1 MHAEKIT
8 QLLSA
13 KSYPADFAA
22 KTQNPVSCA
31 ALSSWQTWH
40 WIHLSWWDYDHLYL
54 LICCGRPWVRWVDE
68 GGGPVETGCQDW
80 YYPLHPFRCSQT
92 VMRRSSIR
100 SCLRSC
106 CYGEWHFKTLQS
118 DCLQGFFYAS
128 ENGMLH
134 TQHSP
139 PSLRSWSALS
149 VIHKGTIGLA
159 PPSLPLLPSN
169 TCIEYLPI
177 IWYTLTCP
185 LANSSTKLIWTNHK
199 DAPLCS
205 C

>member
-118 DCLQGFFYAS
+118 DCLQGFFMQVKMACCTLNTHLPAFAPDQHFQSYTKAQLAS
-128 ENGMLH
+128 HHPLYLYCH
-134 TQHSP
+134 QTH
-139 PSLRSWSALS
+139 ALS
-149 VIHKGTIGLA
+149 ISQSYDIRSLA
-159 PPSLPLLPSN
+159 L
-169 TCIEYLPI
+169 
-177 IWYTLTCP
+177 
-185 LANSSTKLIWTNHK
+185 
-199 DAPLCS
+199 
-205 C
+205 